1 MALGKLPVPRRPT
14 NLERIAGQEP
24 IALVVRM
31 VFVWMVGWLVDLGL
45 TAL

>member
-24 IALVVRM
+24 IALVVGADGICLD
-31 VFVWMVGWLVDLGL
+31 GWLVG
-45 TAL
+45 